1 MLWKHPCDPSEFRNE
16 QHQLEG
22 NFPKNKQHQDMTA
35 KAKRPSQELTCCV
48 RALPCHRGT
57 EAGRKEDEIDFRFA
71 VGRRRLAGEPPHPR
85 SVPAT
90 IALRHSTW
98 LGLRG
103 RPCPCRGRG
112 CDCHHRPESQSC
124 TPAAYPSPQPSPL
137 WRTFFSRAIMVCPYS
152 VGFSITIY
160 YYNFLFFRD

>member
-103 RPCPCRGRG
+103 RPCPCRG